1 MTRGSS
7 IRYAVVAA
15 IVLLARAASTQTFEV
30 VTNAYTVG
38 QAPVWDLNDPDFVI
52 FNRDF
57 HDGAGFQIYRAK
69 LADGSGLTCLT
80 CGPGATK
87 PPNQVPVMRPQ
98 GDKILYH
105 SWNGRVFTVG
115 APGFGGLGS
124 QIYMMDPDGT
134 DAVQLTQD
142 VDNGEGRDNF
152 HAYWSPDGNRIVWTH
167 IHWNFVTSDGRG
179 LWDVRVADYVD
190 KDASGPH
197 LENLTVVRPANG
209 HFYETQWWAPDGSGF
224 LFTESVE
231 SSLNLELFFC
241 HLSQSAPLEPS
252 TSCTAIDRLTDHLA
266 WDEQAIFTPDMSKVI
281 FMSTR
286 DHPGFFNSYAETGA
300 AAGIPAETD
309 YLTVLP
315 IFAIG
320 FLQPIA
326 PEATD
331 LYEIDLATKA
341 LTRLTF
347 DGDDG
352 WIIPEFAW
360 SPDGTKLLWT
370 EQKYPDGVRVPLP
383 LDPARQVGQA
393 IGFAEDPVVPSIDP
407 SHPGING
414 AVVARTRIGS
424 YVSP

>member
-1 MTRGSS
+1 MTRGPW
-7 IRYAVVAA
+7 IRCLALT
-15 IVLLARAASTQTFEV
+15 IVLAAASSAAADTFEV
-30 VTNAYTVG
+30 VTNDRTIG
-38 QAPVWDLNDPDFVI
+38 QAPVWDVNDPEYVI
-52 FNRDF
+52 FNKDL
-57 HDGAGFQIYRAK
+57 GQGFQIYRSR
-69 LADGSGLTCLT
+69 LADDGSEPVCLT

-124 QIYMMDPDGT
+124 QIYVMDPDGS
-134 DAVQLTQD
+134 DVVQLTED
-142 VDNGEGRDNF
+142 VDNGEGQDNF

-190 KDASGPH
+190 DATGPH
-197 LENLTVVRPANG
+197 LENMAIVRPDNG

-224 LFTESVE
+224 LYTESVG
-231 SSLNLELFFC
+231 SSLDLELFFC
-241 HLSQSAPLEPS
+241 HLSDPPPPELPE
-252 TSCTAIDRLTDHLA
+252 CTAIDRLTDDTA
-266 WDEQAIFTPDMSKVI
+266 WDEQAIFTPDGSRVI

-286 DHPGFFNSYAETGA
+286 DHPGFFNSYADAGA

-315 IFAIG
+315 VFAAG

-331 LYEIDLATKA
+331 LWEIDLATPGHD
-341 LTRLTF
+341 LRRLTF

-360 SPDGTKLLWT
+360 SPDGKKLLWT
-370 EQKYPDGVRVPLP
+370 EQKYPDGLRVPLP
-383 LDPARQVGQA
+383 LDPARQAGETVG
-393 IGFAEDPVVPSIDP
+393 FVEDPTVPNVNP
-407 SHPGING
+407 AHPGING